1 MYTSLGK
8 WIYFVLCNLVIK
20 NKLSA
25 LTLALKECRV
35 SHDSFSSGKSV
46 RKQALISHSPSYL
59 AACLSARSSHLSHD
73 AVRQNHHPRASGTLL
88 AWWRSNVGSGDLGWR
103 GGGSSVT
110 LNLVEGVDKLNTP

>member
-1 MYTSLGK
+1 MTEMYTSLEK

-59 AACLSARSSHLSHD
+59 AACLSAFLSHPLPGC
-73 AVRQNHHPRASGTLL
+73 PRVWMLSHASVQTIFLL
-88 AWWRSNVGSGDLGWR
+88 MPTCL
-103 GGGSSVT
+103 T
-110 LNLVEGVDKLNTP
+110 H